1 MGGRPV
7 EVKWRVALR
16 PDMSH
21 VVCGGEATAHPSN
34 GHAVLVNADGLAPD
48 TWYYYQFEYHGER
61 SRIGRTRTFPAR
73 GTLPGEMRFALVSC
87 QDYQAG
93 YYAAYRDIAAQDLD
107 FVVHVGDYIYEYA
120 GNPAAPE
127 ARRHTGGETVTVED
141 YRNRYALYRLDPQ
154 LQQAHALF
162 PFIVTWDDH
171 EVDNNYAALI
181 PEDDQTFE
189 AFRQR
194 RANAYQVY
202 RETMPLRPN
211 VRDRQDSMNLY
222 RRLRFG
228 DLAEFQVLDTR
239 QYRTDQ
245 PCNDGLQ
252 VLQACPQ
259 ILDAAATL
267 LGEEQEAWLFRNL
280 RNSRAVWNVLAQQV
294 MMMRWDLGV
303 LTGQPVNLFNVDAWD
318 GYQVARD
325 RIMRFLAEEQIP
337 NTVVLTGDIHSSWAA
352 DLKSNFADLN
362 SPVVG
367 AELVCSSVASVFG
380 DSNHFLVQATLP
392 SNSHIKLFDGLHR
405 GYVLCSA
412 TPRDWK
418 ATFRAV
424 QRVADPVLTVP
435 SADIALFD
443 LASFG
448 LTAGTPGLVKL
459 A

>member
-1 MGGRPV
+1 
-7 EVKWRVALR
+7 
-16 PDMSH
+16 
-21 VVCGGEATAHPSN
+21 
-34 GHAVLVNADGLAPD
+34 
-48 TWYYYQFEYHGER
+48 
-61 SRIGRTRTFPAR
+61 
-73 GTLPGEMRFALVSC
+73 
-87 QDYQAG
+87 
-93 YYAAYRDIAAQDLD
+93 
-107 FVVHVGDYIYEYA
+107 
-120 GNPAAPE
+120 
-127 ARRHTGGETVTVED
+127 
-141 YRNRYALYRLDPQ
+141 
-154 LQQAHALF
+154 LQQAHAAF

-181 PEDDQTFE
+181 PEDDQTF
-189 AFRQR
+189 AVFRQR

-211 VRDRQDSMNLY
+211 VRDRKDSMNLY
-222 RRLRFG
+222 RRLSFG

-259 ILDAAATL
+259 ILDPAATL

-294 MMMRWDLGV
+294 MLMRWDLGV

-325 RIMRFLAEEQIP
+325 RILRFLAQESIANP
-337 NTVVLTGDIHSSWAA
+337 VVLTGDIHSSWAA
-352 DLKSNFADLN
+352 DLKADYADPG
-362 SPVVG
+362 SQVVG
-367 AELVCSSVASVFG
+367 AELVCSSIASVFG
-380 DSNHFLVQATLP
+380 DSNHFLVQSTLP
-392 SNSHIKLFDGLHR
+392 SNPHIKHFDGLHR
-405 GYVLCSA
+405 GYVLCAA
-412 TPRDWK
+412 TPSHWT

-435 SADIALFD
+435 SADIPVFD
-443 LASFG
+443 LAAYG

-459 A
+459 S